1 MQKKLIALAI
11 AAAISAP
18 AFADTSNVTVYGL
31 VDASYDSINTGT
43 ATSATVAAPA
53 TSLQGVRSNRVSSN
67 SSRVGVKGSEDLG
80 SGLSAL
86 WQVESQVNLGD
97 TTGTGTSIG
106 TRDTFAGLSSADAGT
121 VLMGRHD
128 TPYKMAT
135 RAADLFTDGIADNR
149 SIMGGQTLT
158 TNKLGANGSLTT
170 LGAAGANFSSAA
182 ASFDGRQN
190 QVVAYVSPKI
200 GGMFTGIIAYVNLA
214 PTDALVTDNKA
225 NATSMA
231 GLFDIG
237 GGFTASVAY
246 EQHKLNS
253 TVIKNTAA
261 TPVTLG
267 TLTDGSKESATK
279 LGLFYAQDAFGVNFV
294 YEKTKD
300 NYGLNGTPG
309 SDSMGHSDYYLSGKY
324 MLTASDVIKAA
335 YTHANSLAMDTSS
348 TTGAKQFT
356 LGYDHLLSKR
366 TTVYALYT
374 KLSNDANA
382 GYVLGTGTSSVG
394 GASTAAAASLGG
406 VGASP
411 SAFAFGMR
419 HSF

>member
-31 VDASYDSINTGT
+31 VDVSYDSIKTGT
-43 ATSATVAAPA
+43 ATAIAPA
-53 TSLQGVRSNRVSSN
+53 AAVQGATSNRVSSN

-149 SIMGGQTLT
+149 AIMGGQTLT
-158 TNKLGANGSLTT
+158 TSATAVK
-170 LGAAGANFSSAA
+170 FSSAA

-214 PTDALVTDNKA
+214 PTDAVSTANKA
-225 NATSMA
+225 SATSMA
-231 GLFDIG
+231 GLFDFG
-237 GGFTASVAY
+237 SGFSGSLAY
-246 EQHKLNS
+246 ESHDVNKTVVSS
-253 TVIKNTAA
+253 TPAVGD
-261 TPVTLG
+261 PLVTLA
-267 TLTDGSKESATK
+267 TLADGSKESATK

-300 NYGLNGTPG
+300 NYGLNGTAG
-309 SDSMGHSDYYLSGKY
+309 SNTLGHSDYYLSGKY
-324 MLTASDVIKAA
+324 MVTASDVVKAA
-335 YTHANSLAMDTSS
+335 YTHVNSLASDTTS
-348 TTGAKQFT
+348 TTGAKQFS

-374 KLSNDANA
+374 KLSNDTNA

-394 GASTAAAASLGG
+394 GSSTSAG